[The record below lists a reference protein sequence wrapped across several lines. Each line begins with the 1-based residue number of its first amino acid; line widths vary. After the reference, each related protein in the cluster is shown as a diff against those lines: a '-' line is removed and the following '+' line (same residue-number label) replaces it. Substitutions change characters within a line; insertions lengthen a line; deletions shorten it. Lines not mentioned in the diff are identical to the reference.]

1 MYTLRVFGTLFAAL
15 RKLPRPST
23 IAPPVHKIIIIVL
36 RISVL
41 SWVLVNALCLRGFP
55 YHDLI

>member
-1 MYTLRVFGTLFAAL
+1 MYTLRVLGTLFAAL

-41 SWVLVNALCLRGFP
+41 SWVRGKRALFTAAFRTM
-55 YHDLI
+55 I